1 MPIFVPRLS
10 QKPENKKICQQH
22 NLTHQLFLCQK
33 ITSVVFKY
41 IMQDS
46 PMENHSSKWCCFSL
60 PLDVFDQELPT
71 VDSVHLL
78 VQDAEDPVQRL
89 NGTPLCAC

>member
-1 MPIFVPRLS
+1 
-10 QKPENKKICQQH
+10 
-22 NLTHQLFLCQK
+22 
-33 ITSVVFKY
+33 
-41 IMQDS
+41 
-46 PMENHSSKWCCFSL
+46 MENHSSKWCCFSL